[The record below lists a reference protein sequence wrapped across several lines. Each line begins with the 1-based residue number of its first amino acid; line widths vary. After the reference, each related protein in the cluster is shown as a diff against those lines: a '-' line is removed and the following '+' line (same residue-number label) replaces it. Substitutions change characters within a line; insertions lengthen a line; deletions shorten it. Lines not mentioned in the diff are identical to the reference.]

1 MSAYLDGELDP
12 VRRRMVESALRS
24 SPALAGRLSDL
35 ARVRDAVRALSPP
48 AIPKNLAPAIL
59 QEVRDARSRALRKRE
74 TPARWRRAAF
84 TLSPLVGVAAALWI
98 AWSLGAFRRPA
109 ERPQV
114 AESARSD
121 LNRPGVPVEIA
132 RAEETPEPPELVDV
146 RPEPMTP
153 EPRPEVVASVDAETE
168 NARLEDQAVLR
179 DILEQPEAHRIL
191 IPVDVVDEDSQK
203 RVENAIG
210 LTTRAHSR
218 HARLRLYQ
226 GVAID
231 PRHPDRAVVYALVL
245 DSTEA
250 KNLRENLRN
259 TFGETD
265 LSDASVDPGT
275 LAQLT
280 ETVHLDVFEST
291 PAGTIMANAPGSED
305 RRNARRIESDEP
317 RTAVE
322 EFPADAFPPEA
333 FPGLGPQKARRRIR
347 QREAGP
353 ELVAESPEPA
363 QNHHEDAVYLV
374 WLYERANR
382 QENRR
387 E

>member
-1 MSAYLDGELDP
+1 M
-12 VRRRMVESALRS
+12 
-24 SPALAGRLSDL
+24 
-35 ARVRDAVRALSPP
+35 
-48 AIPKNLAPAIL
+48 PKDLAPAIL
-59 QEVRDARSRALRKRE
+59 QQVRDARSRSLRERE
-74 TPARWRRAAF
+74 PESPTRWRRVALS
-84 TLSPLVGVAAALWI
+84 LSPLVAVAAALLI
-98 AWSLGAFRRPA
+98 AWSLGAFGHPA
-109 ERPQV
+109 ETPQV
-114 AESARSD
+114 AQSAKPA
-121 LNRPGVPVEIA
+121 LNRPAVPVEIA
-132 RAEETPEPPELVDV
+132 RIEETPEPAEPVDV
-146 RPEPMTP
+146 PPESVAP
-153 EPRPEVVASVDAETE
+153 EPRPEVVASVDPETE
-168 NARLEDQAVLR
+168 KARLGDQAVLR

-218 HARLRLYQ
+218 HARMRLYQ

-245 DSTEA
+245 DATEA
-250 KNLRENLRN
+250 RNLRENLRN
-259 TFGETD
+259 SFRDTEV
-265 LSDASVDPGT
+265 SEASVDPGT

-305 RRNARRIESDEP
+305 RHNARRIESDEP

-322 EFPADAFPPEA
+322 EFPPDAFPPGA
-333 FPGLGPQKARRRIR
+333 FPGPGPQNFPRRVR
-347 QREAGP
+347 QPEAGP
-353 ELVAESPEPA
+353 ELIAGANEPA
-363 QNHHEDAVYLV
+363 QDRHEDAVYLV
-374 WLYERANR
+374 WLYQRANR